1 MARYTS
7 VYKSG
12 DTPVDHLRHCLAE
25 ILQSCNFDVIYE
37 DNDYLVAKE
46 TPGGVSFAKLVTVE
60 VLFGKT
66 SLSESAVDSALHM
79 SVVVKNEELP
89 LNINNHCRQQFNRLN
104 RVVSSNHQVQLI
116 ESAA

>member
-1 MARYTS
+1 MN
-7 VYKSG
+7 KFH
-12 DTPVDHLRHCLAE
+12 HLRQCLAE

-37 DNDYLVAKE
+37 DSDYLVARE
-46 TPGGVSFAKLVTVE
+46 VPGGVSFAKLVTVE

-66 SLSESAVDSALHM
+66 GIQESARDETLHM

-89 LNINNHCRQQFNRLN
+89 LSTNNHCRQQFNRLN
-104 RVVSSNHQVQLI
+104 RVVSSNQVMQLI